1 MAFLNQSYYIHLLS
15 IYGFDIITFPLK
27 NYQEISTEIMKW
39 AYLMTLFRLPG
50 MVCGVGTRYTLLKMW
65 SITKLSRCND
75 CCKVFANKKN
85 LVAHMRINSDT
96 KPLNCGIC
104 NKQVNQASDLKK
116 HMIIHTGEKSF

>member
-1 MAFLNQSYYIHLLS
+1 MHLR
-15 IYGFDIITFPLK
+15 FAIITFPLN
-27 NYQEISTEIMKW
+27 NYQEISTEIMKC
-39 AYLMTLFRLPG
+39 AYLMTLFRLPD

-85 LVAHMRINSDT
+85 LVAHMGINSDT
-96 KPLNCGIC
+96 KPLNCRIC
-104 NKQVNQASDLKK
+104 NKQVNQGSDLKK